1 MFRKIAKKILT
12 KSPKTYTSIHAANFE
27 RTHKQDFSKF
37 DEREKELLLDVQ
49 KNGYTVIRNFFDNEL
64 CQACINDM
72 DMMFETKKEFVHK
85 SEYADSRIFGAEDE
99 GFSLSYHI
107 EATSAVV
114 AYC

>member
-64 CQACINDM
+64 
-72 DMMFETKKEFVHK
+72 FLL
-85 SEYADSRIFGAEDE
+85 RIYLAGGQPAGRRAGGRPAGRRRQSNPERQ
-99 GFSLSYHI
+99 SHN
-107 EATSAVV
+107 
-114 AYC
+114 